1 MPLAYDPTDNDRF
14 WDKVR
19 QLPGFP
25 QGEEICLRYM
35 LIESNALFRLQEVLR
50 TIGVGVEQPLLVVM
64 DTTPMRRGED
74 DLKPLVLSV
83 LQQAGWEVETCILEP
98 DTSGQVHTDMPHI
111 YQVKQHLSDQKA
123 VVSVGSGVVT
133 DITKHA
139 CYLFE
144 QEHGTH
150 LPYLVYQTANSVSAY
165 TSNMAPTLIEGVK
178 RTLTSRYPD
187 ALVCDLETLRDAPR
201 EMTIAGVG
209 DLLAV
214 FVSMAD
220 WYLAYRLGMDETWT
234 PLPEL
239 LMGNVDEY
247 LIQSAEGIRQGS
259 LEAMALLAKLITL
272 GGIAMSLSHATAPL
286 SGFEHILSHTLDLQ
300 NEVREKPLPLHGT
313 QIALATV
320 LGAAAYRIFL
330 DRFEPQNLDC
340 QHCYPDPET
349 MHKLVLQIFHPLD
362 PTDRAGEECWSDY
375 RIKLERWHSVK
386 DKLQQ
391 FIHQWG
397 DIRPQVS
404 QRIRSPEQIRNLFA
418 SVGGPTRFADLEPP
432 FEEVEVRFA
441 FLNAPYIRKR
451 FTIGDLFIWFNWD
464 RDALWREVWDT
475 TQTLTRIEERRTR

>member
-1 MPLAYDPTDNDRF
+1 MPLAYDPAENERF
-14 WDKVR
+14 WERVR

-25 QGEEICLRYM
+25 HGEEICLRYM
-35 LIESNALFRLQEVLR
+35 LIESNALFRIKETLNF
-50 TIGVGVEQPLLVVM
+50 IGVREERPLVVVM

-83 LQQAGWEVETCILEP
+83 LKQAGWEVETCILQP
-98 DTSGQVHTDMPHI
+98 DSSGQVHTDMPHI
-111 YQVKQHLSDQKA
+111 LQVKEHLGAEKA

-133 DITKHA
+133 DIAKHA
-139 CYLFE
+139 CYLFD
-144 QEHGTH
+144 QEHGAH

-187 ALVCDLETLRDAPR
+187 ALICDLETLRDAPR

-214 FVSMAD
+214 FVSLAD

-239 LMGNVDEY
+239 LMGPLDE
-247 LIQSAEGIRQGS
+247 LLVQNAEGIRHSS

-300 NEVREKPLPLHGT
+300 NEVRGKAMALHGT

-320 LGAAAYRIFL
+320 LGAAAYHIFL
-330 DRFEPQNLDC
+330 ERFDPKQLNCE
-340 QHCYPDPET
+340 HCYPEPES
-349 MHKLVLQIFHPLD
+349 MHKLILQTFHPLD

-375 RIKLERWHSVK
+375 RIKLEKWFSVRE
-386 DKLQQ
+386 KLPA
-391 FIHQWG
+391 FLDQWEE
-397 DIRPQVS
+397 IRPEVAK
-404 QRIRSPEQIRNLFA
+404 RTRPPEQIRKMFA
-418 SVGGPTRFADLEPP
+418 AVEGPTRFSELEPP

-441 FLNAPYIRKR
+441 FLNAPLIRKR

-464 RDALWREVWDT
+464 REALWREVWET
-475 TQTLTRIEERRTR
+475 TQSTLEH

>member
-1 MPLAYDPTDNDRF
+1 MPLAYDPAENDRF

-25 QGEEICLRYM
+25 QGEEICLRYI
-35 LIESNALFRLQEVLR
+35 LIESNALFRLQEVLQA
-50 TIGVGVEQPLLVVM
+50 IGVSTEQPLLVVM
-64 DTTPMRRGED
+64 DTTPMRRGQA

-83 LQQAGWEVETCILEP
+83 LKQAGWEVEACILQP
-98 DTSGQVHTDMPHI
+98 DASGQVHTDLPHI
-111 YQVKQHLSDQKA
+111 YQVKEHLSARKA

-139 CYLFE
+139 CYLFDQE
-144 QEHGTH
+144 QGTH

-220 WYLAYRLGMDETWT
+220 WYLAYRLGMDESWT

-239 LMGNVDEY
+239 LMGNLDEL
-247 LIQSAEGIRQGS
+247 LIQSAEGIRNGS

-300 NEVREKPLPLHGT
+300 NEVRGKPLPLHGT
-313 QIALATV
+313 QIALATI

-340 QHCYPDPET
+340 HRCYPESET
-349 MHKLVLQIFHPLD
+349 MHKLILQTFHPID

-375 RIKLERWHSVK
+375 RIKLEKWHSVR
-386 DKLQQ
+386 DGLQE
-391 FIHQWG
+391 FLANWAE
-397 DIRPQVS
+397 IRPEVAK
-404 QRIRSPEQIRNLFA
+404 RTRAAEHIRKMFA
-418 SVGGPTRFADLEPP
+418 AVNGPTRFSELEPP
-432 FEEVEVRFA
+432 FEKVEVGFA
-441 FLNAPYIRKR
+441 FLNAPFIRKR

-464 RDALWREVWDT
+464 RNALWHEVWET
-475 TQTLTRIEERRTR
+475 TQSSLSHR

>member
-1 MPLAYDPTDNDRF
+1 MPLAYDPAENERF
-14 WDKVR
+14 WEKVR

-35 LIESNALFRLQEVLR
+35 LIESNAIYRLKEAL
-50 TIGVGVEQPLLVVM
+50 TYIGVRDDQPLLAVM

-74 DLKPLVLSV
+74 DLKALVLAV
-83 LQQAGWEVETCILEP
+83 LQHAGWEVETCVLEP
-98 DTSGQVHTDMPHI
+98 DSSGQVHTDMPHI
-111 YQVKQHLSDQKA
+111 LQVKERLSPEKA

-133 DITKHA
+133 DIAKHA
-139 CYLFE
+139 CYLFDQE
-144 QEHGTH
+144 QGTH

-178 RTLTSRYPD
+178 RTLASRYPD
-187 ALVCDLETLRDAPR
+187 ALICDLETLRDAPR

-220 WYLAYRLGMDETWT
+220 WYLAYRLGMDETYT

-239 LMGNVDEY
+239 LMGPVDEL
-247 LIQSAEGIRQGS
+247 LIQNAEEIRNGS

-286 SGFEHILSHTLDLQ
+286 SGFEHIVSHTLDLQ
-300 NEVREKPLPLHGT
+300 NEARGKSLALHGT

-330 DRFEPQNLDC
+330 EQFDPHQLNCES
-340 QHCYPDPET
+340 CYPEPEK
-349 MHKLVLQIFHPLD
+349 MHRFILQTFHPLD
-362 PTDRAGEECWSDY
+362 PTNRAGEECWSDY
-375 RIKLERWHSVK
+375 RIKLEKWHTVK
-386 DKLQQ
+386 ESFSNFLLQ
-391 FIHQWG
+391 W
-397 DIRPQVS
+397 DEIRPEVAKRTRPPQ
-404 QRIRSPEQIRNLFA
+404 QIRSMFA
-418 SVGGPTRFADLEPP
+418 AVGGPTRFSELEPP

-441 FLNAPYIRKR
+441 FLNAPLIRKR

-464 RDALWREVWDT
+464 REALWRKVWET
-475 TQTLTRIEERRTR
+475 TQTNHVR

>member
-1 MPLAYDPTDNDRF
+1 MPLAYDPAENEHF
-14 WDKVR
+14 WEKVR

-25 QGEEICLRYM
+25 HGEEICLRSM
-35 LIESNALFRLQEVLR
+35 LIESNALFRIQEILR
-50 TIGVGVEQPLLVVM
+50 HIGVTTEQPLVVVM

-83 LQQAGWEVETCILEP
+83 LSQAGWEVQPCVLQP
-98 DTSGQVHTDMPHI
+98 DSSGQVHTDMPHI
-111 YQVKQHLSDQKA
+111 LQVKEHLSSHKA

-133 DITKHA
+133 DIAKHA
-139 CYLFE
+139 CYLFD

-178 RTLTSRYPD
+178 RTLPSRYPD
-187 ALVCDLETLRDAPR
+187 ALICDLETLRDAPR

-239 LMGNVDEY
+239 LMGPLDELLLQNVK
-247 LIQSAEGIRQGS
+247 GIRDSS

-286 SGFEHILSHTLDLQ
+286 SGFEHIISHTLDLQ
-300 NEVREKPLPLHGT
+300 NEVRSKLLALHGT

-330 DRFEPQNLDC
+330 ERFDPEQFDC
-340 QHCYPDPET
+340 ERCYPESQA
-349 MHKLVLQIFHPLD
+349 MHQWILKTFHPLD

-375 RIKLERWHSVK
+375 RLKLEKWYSVRN
-386 DKLQQ
+386 KLQE
-391 FIHQWG
+391 FLAQWEE
-397 DIRPQVS
+397 IRLQVA
-404 QRIRSPEQIRNLFA
+404 QRTRSPEQIRKLFA
-418 SVGGPTRFADLEPP
+418 AVGGPTRFSELEPP

-441 FLNAPYIRKR
+441 FLNAPLIRKR

-464 RDALWREVWDT
+464 REALWREVWET
-475 TQTLTRIEERRTR
+475 TQKPLPSN

>member
-1 MPLAYDPTDNDRF
+1 MPLAYDPAENERF
-14 WDKVR
+14 WEKVR

-25 QGEEICLRYM
+25 TGEEICLRSM
-35 LIESNALFRLQEVLR
+35 LIESNALFRIQEVLHR
-50 TIGVGVEQPLLVVM
+50 IGVRSDRPLVVVM

-83 LQQAGWEVETCILEP
+83 LRQAGWEVETCILQP
-98 DTSGQVHTDMPHI
+98 DSSGQVHTDMPHI
-111 YQVKQHLSDQKA
+111 LQVKEHLSAEKA

-133 DITKHA
+133 DIAKHA
-139 CYLFE
+139 CFLFD

-178 RTLTSRYPD
+178 RTLPSRYPD
-187 ALVCDLETLRDAPR
+187 ALICDLETLRDAPR

-220 WYLAYRLGMDETWT
+220 WYLAYRLGMDESWT

-239 LMGNVDEY
+239 LMGPLDE
-247 LIQSAEGIRQGS
+247 LLAQNAAGIRSGS

-286 SGFEHILSHTLDLQ
+286 SGFEHIVSHTLDLQ
-300 NEVREKPLPLHGT
+300 NEALGKPLALHGT

-330 DRFEPQNLDC
+330 ERFDPQQLNC
-340 QHCYPDPET
+340 ERCYPEPEA
-349 MHKLVLQIFHPLD
+349 MHKFILQTFHPLD

-375 RIKLERWHSVK
+375 RVKLDQWYSVQHR
-386 DKLQQ
+386 LPQ
-391 FIHQWG
+391 FLDQWEE
-397 DIRPQVS
+397 
-404 QRIRSPEQIRNLFA
+404 IRSEVAKRTRPPEHIRRLFA
-418 SVGGPTRFADLEPP
+418 AVEGPSSFAELEPP

-441 FLNAPYIRKR
+441 FLNAPLIRKR
-451 FTIGDLFIWFNWD
+451 FTIGDLFIWFHWD
-464 RDALWREVWDT
+464 REALWREVWEQ
-475 TQTLTRIEERRTR
+475 TQTSSLH